1 VRRRIPL
8 CPWKQTF
15 ACAAPSDATGQL
27 RSCRHRAGGLGKE
40 LVAANICR
48 WESVLILIN
57 EILPVT
63 ITLARETE
71 FMGNVG
77 SVSKKE

>member
-1 VRRRIPL
+1 M
-8 CPWKQTF
+8 
-15 ACAAPSDATGQL
+15 AAQ
-27 RSCRHRAGGLGKE
+27 R
-40 LVAANICR
+40 R

-63 ITLARETE
+63 ITLTRETE